1 MKLRILLFVLCLL
14 SFIPSYSQSER
25 SLVRRG
31 NRDIEKERYHD
42 AEIKYRKALEENRLM
57 EEAGFNL
64 GNSLYLQDKYQE
76 ADSQYFDIASR
87 AKNDSLKEASYYN
100 LGNSFYKSEQYDGAV
115 QAYKQALRINP
126 DDEDA
131 RYNLAMA
138 QKKLKDSEGQNG
150 GQNQDQQN
158 QDQQNQNQQN
168 QNQQNQNQQNQNQ
181 QNQNQQNQQQQ
192 NQDEQQGQEQQ
203 QQQGQQDEQQD
214 GEQQEAQQMNISKD
228 DAERMLEALKNN
240 EQKTLQKVQESK
252 TKGQKVKI
260 DKDW

>member
-158 QDQQNQNQQN
+158 Q
-168 QNQQNQNQQNQNQ
+168 NQQNQNQQNQNQ
-181 QNQNQQNQQQQ
+181 QNQNQQNQQQ
-192 NQDEQQGQEQQ
+192 NQDEQQGQEQQQQ

>member
-158 QDQQNQNQQN
+158 Q
-168 QNQQNQNQQNQNQ
+168 NQQNQNQQNQNQ
-181 QNQNQQNQQQQ
+181 QNQNQQNQQQ

-203 QQQGQQDEQQD
+203 QQQGKQDEQQD

-240 EQKTLQKVQESK
+240 ERKTLQKVQESK

>member
-158 QDQQNQNQQN
+158 QNQQNQNQQN

>member
-158 QDQQNQNQQN
+158 Q
-168 QNQQNQNQQNQNQ
+168 NQQNQNQ

-240 EQKTLQKVQESK
+240 EQQTLQKVQESK

>member
-76 ADSQYFDIASR
+76 ADSQYYDIASR

-100 LGNSFYKSEQYDGAV
+100 LGNSFYKSEQYEGAV
-115 QAYKQALRINP
+115 QAYKQALRLNP

-158 QDQQNQNQQN
+158 QNQDQQNQNQDQ
-168 QNQQNQNQQNQNQ
+168 QQQNQD
-181 QNQNQQNQQQQ
+181 QQQQSQ
-192 NQDEQQGQEQQ
+192 NQDEQQGQDQQ

-252 TKGQKVKI
+252 SKGQKVKI

>member
-57 EEAGFNL
+57 EEANFNL

-76 ADSQYFDIASR
+76 ADSQYYDIASW

-158 QDQQNQNQQN
+158 QDQQNQNQDQN
-168 QNQQNQNQQNQNQ
+168 QN
-181 QNQNQQNQQQQ
+181 QQ
-192 NQDEQQGQEQQ
+192 NQDEQQGQDQQ

>member
-76 ADSQYFDIASR
+76 ADSQYCDIASR

-158 QDQQNQNQQN
+158 QNQQN

-181 QNQNQQNQQQQ
+181 QSQQQQ

>member
-100 LGNSFYKSEQYDGAV
+100 LGNSLYKSEQYDGAV

-158 QDQQNQNQQN
+158 QD
-168 QNQQNQNQQNQNQ
+168 QQNQNQQNQNQ

>member
-158 QDQQNQNQQN
+158 Q
-168 QNQQNQNQQNQNQ
+168 NQQNQNQQNQNQ

-192 NQDEQQGQEQQ
+192 NQDEQQGQDQQ

>member
-31 NRDIEKERYHD
+31 NRDIEKERCHD

-168 QNQQNQNQQNQNQ
+168 QNQQNQQ
-181 QNQNQQNQQQQ
+181 QQNQQQQ
-192 NQDEQQGQEQQ
+192 NQDEQQSQDQQ

-228 DAERMLEALKNN
+228 AAERMLEALKNN

>member
-76 ADSQYFDIASR
+76 ADSQYYDIASR

-150 GQNQDQQN
+150 GQNQD
-158 QDQQNQNQQN
+158 QQN

>member
-158 QDQQNQNQQN
+158 Q
-168 QNQQNQNQQNQNQ
+168 NQQNQNQQNQNQ

>member
-158 QDQQNQNQQN
+158 QNQQN

>member
-57 EEAGFNL
+57 EEANFNL

-158 QDQQNQNQQN
+158 Q
-168 QNQQNQNQQNQNQ
+168 NQQNQNQ

-192 NQDEQQGQEQQ
+192 NQDEQQGQDQQ

>member
-87 AKNDSLKEASYYN
+87 EKHDSLKEASYYN

-150 GQNQDQQN
+150 GQNQD
-158 QDQQNQNQQN
+158 
-168 QNQQNQNQQNQNQ
+168 QQNQNQQNQNQ

>member
-57 EEAGFNL
+57 EEANFNL

-76 ADSQYFDIASR
+76 ADSQYYDIASR

-158 QDQQNQNQQN
+158 QDQQNQNQDQN
-168 QNQQNQNQQNQNQ
+168 QNQQNQDEQQS
-181 QNQNQQNQQQQ
+181 QNQQQQ
-192 NQDEQQGQEQQ
+192 NQDEQQGQDQQ

>member
-76 ADSQYFDIASR
+76 ADSQYFDIASWP
-87 AKNDSLKEASYYN
+87 KHDSLKEASYYN

-158 QDQQNQNQQN
+158 Q
-168 QNQQNQNQQNQNQ
+168 NQQNQNQQNQNQ
-181 QNQNQQNQQQQ
+181 QNQNQQNQQQ
-192 NQDEQQGQEQQ
+192 NQDEQQGQEQQQQ

>member
-158 QDQQNQNQQN
+158 QNQQN

-181 QNQNQQNQQQQ
+181 QNQQQ

>member
-76 ADSQYFDIASR
+76 ADSQYYDIASR

-158 QDQQNQNQQN
+158 QDQQQQN
-168 QNQQNQNQQNQNQ
+168 QDQQQQNQDQQQQNQD
-181 QNQNQQNQQQQ
+181 QQQQ
-192 NQDEQQGQEQQ
+192 NQDEQQSQEQQ

-214 GEQQEAQQMNISKD
+214 GEQQEAQQMLISKD

-252 TKGQKVKI
+252 SKGQKVKI

>member
-138 QKKLKDSEGQNG
+138 QKKLKDSEGQNDG
-150 GQNQDQQN
+150 QN

-181 QNQNQQNQQQQ
+181 QNQQQ

>member
-158 QDQQNQNQQN
+158 QNQQN

-181 QNQNQQNQQQQ
+181 QNQQQ

-240 EQKTLQKVQESK
+240 ERKTLQKVQESK

>member
-158 QDQQNQNQQN
+158 Q
-168 QNQQNQNQQNQNQ
+168 NQQNQNQ

>member
-76 ADSQYFDIASR
+76 ADSQYYDIASR

-158 QDQQNQNQQN
+158 QDQQQQN
-168 QNQQNQNQQNQNQ
+168 QDQQQQNQDQQQQNQDQQQ
-181 QNQNQQNQQQQ
+181 QNQDQQQQ
-192 NQDEQQGQEQQ
+192 NQDEQQSQEQQ

-214 GEQQEAQQMNISKD
+214 GEQQEAQQMLISKD

-252 TKGQKVKI
+252 SKGQKVKI

>member
-158 QDQQNQNQQN
+158 Q
-168 QNQQNQNQQNQNQ
+168 NQQNQNQQNQNQ

-203 QQQGQQDEQQD
+203 QQQGKQDEQQD

>member
-158 QDQQNQNQQN
+158 Q
-168 QNQQNQNQQNQNQ
+168 NQQNQNQQNQNQ

-203 QQQGQQDEQQD
+203 QQQGQQGQQDEQQD

>member
-168 QNQQNQNQQNQNQ
+168 QNQQNQNQQNQ
-181 QNQNQQNQQQQ
+181 QQQ